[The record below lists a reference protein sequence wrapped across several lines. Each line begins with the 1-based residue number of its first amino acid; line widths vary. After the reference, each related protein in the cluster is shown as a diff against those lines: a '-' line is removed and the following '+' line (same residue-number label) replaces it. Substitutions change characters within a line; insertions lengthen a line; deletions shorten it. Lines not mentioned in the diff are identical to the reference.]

1 MRKFC
6 LTRETEGFLR
16 EILLCS
22 NTPGA
27 LYDVG
32 EILLNTGCFEVLDF
46 EKGLDAATAAVR
58 LATPDLFIV
67 NIGDFESNSYVS
79 LLQLQAE
86 LPRLPVLVYGSTLEY
101 TEFNAMYMG
110 NNPPQL
116 EKPVEPKKVIDTVCR
131 ALDMSDDEAN
141 NIKEILRS
149 KGKLD
154 KPHVLVVDDN
164 AIFLRTLKTILQA
177 DYRVTLAKSGEG
189 AIRAIEREKP
199 DMVLLDYD
207 MPEMDGCEVI
217 KKIRE
222 NEETEG
228 LKVVFL
234 TGISDR
240 EHISSVMKFNPN
252 GYLLK
257 PINNKTLLSAIE
269 ATLAE

>member
-1 MRKFC
+1 MK
-6 LTRETEGFLR
+6 

-32 EILLNTGCFEVLDF
+32 EILLNTGNFEVLDF
-46 EKGLDAATAAVR
+46 EKGIDAAVAAVR
-58 LATPDLFIV
+58 LATPDLLIV

-79 LLQLQAE
+79 LLQLQAD
-86 LPRLPVLVYGSTLEY
+86 LPKLPVLVFGSTIEY

-116 EKPVEPKKVIDTVCR
+116 EKPAEPKKVIDTVCR
-131 ALDMSDDEAN
+131 ALDMTTDEAKSL
-141 NIKEILRS
+141 KEILRS

-154 KPHVLVVDDN
+154 KPHILVVDDN
-164 AIFLRTLKTILQA
+164 AIFLRNLKTILQA
-177 DYRVTLAKSGEG
+177 DYRVTLAKSGAG
-189 AIRAIEREKP
+189 ALKAIDRDRP
-199 DMVLLDYD
+199 DLVLLDYE

-217 KKIRE
+217 KAIRS
-222 NEETEG
+222 NEATVD

-234 TGISDR
+234 TGVSDKD
-240 EHISSVMKFNPN
+240 HIASVMKHEPN

-257 PINNKTLLSAIE
+257 PINNKTLFSAIE
-269 ATLAE
+269 ATLSE